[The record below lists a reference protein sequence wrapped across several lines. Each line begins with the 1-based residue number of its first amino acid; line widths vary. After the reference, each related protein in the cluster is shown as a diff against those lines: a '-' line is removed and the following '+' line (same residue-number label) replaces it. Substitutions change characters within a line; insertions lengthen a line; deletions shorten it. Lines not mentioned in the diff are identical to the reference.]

1 MEAINNF
8 NKVQGGTT
16 MVVRNNIQA
25 MNANRMLNITTQAQ
39 SKSSEKLSSGYRIN
53 RAADD
58 AAGLA
63 ISEKMRRQIKG
74 LTQASRN
81 AQDGIACLQTAE
93 GALNEVHDM
102 LQRMNTLAV
111 QASND
116 TMTSTDRGYLDQ
128 EVQSLISEINRIA
141 STTTFNEQNL
151 LSGNFTGKNLQVGA
165 EQGQVIGISIAAMNA
180 SSIGISGVSIS
191 GSSSANAQNAI
202 ASIKTA
208 LQSVSSQRADLGA
221 VQNRLEHTIKN
232 LDNVVEN
239 TTAAESSIRDTDIP
253 TEMLNY
259 SAQQILSQAGIS
271 MLVQA
276 NQSNQ
281 SVLSLL
287 G

>member
-1 MEAINNF
+1 
-8 NKVQGGTT
+8 

-81 AQDGIACLQTAE
+81 AQDGISCVQTAE
-93 GALNEVHDM
+93 GALSEVHDM

-151 LSGNFTGKNLQVGA
+151 LNGDFTGKNLQVGA
-165 EQGQVIGISIAAMNA
+165 EKEQVIGISIAAMTA
-180 SSIGISGVSIS
+180 SSIGINGVSIS
-191 GSSSANAQNAI
+191 GINSTNAQSAI
-202 ASIKTA
+202 DSIKNA

-221 VQNRLEHTIKN
+221 IQNRLEHTIKN

-239 TTAAESSIRDTDIP
+239 TTAAESLIRDTDIP

-271 MLVQA
+271 MLAQA

-281 SVLSLL
+281 SILNLL
-287 G
+287 R